1 MNENEDHKI
10 EVKERI
16 VNFFNTYKVKI
27 YILLIILSTFLILFT
42 YFKINNEKK
51 NIIVAEKYVEAGL
64 YLSVNK
70 KKVATSLYEE
80 IILSNNKI
88 YSILALNTVIEKN
101 LISNEKKILE
111 YFKILNSSNLLK
123 EQKELL
129 SLKKALYLIKNS
141 DTKNGMKLLNQL
153 KDENLNLK
161 PIIQEILEN

>member
-1 MNENEDHKI
+1 MNENADHKI

-64 YLSVNK
+64 NLSFNK